1 VEWGVNY
8 TNEFEVWW
16 DGLDAEE
23 QEDIDAKV
31 ILLQRV
37 GPSLGR
43 PHADTIRQSKHN
55 NMKELII
62 QHGGDPY
69 RVFFAFDPKREA
81 ILLIGGMKTD
91 EKKFYEKFVPIA
103 DDLFDQHL
111 RSLEKVARKGGKG

>member
-1 VEWGVNY
+1 MEWGVNY

-69 RVFFAFDPKREA
+69 RV
-81 ILLIGGMKTD
+81 
-91 EKKFYEKFVPIA
+91 YEKFVPIA

-111 RSLEKVARKGGKG
+111 RSLEKEEKGDG